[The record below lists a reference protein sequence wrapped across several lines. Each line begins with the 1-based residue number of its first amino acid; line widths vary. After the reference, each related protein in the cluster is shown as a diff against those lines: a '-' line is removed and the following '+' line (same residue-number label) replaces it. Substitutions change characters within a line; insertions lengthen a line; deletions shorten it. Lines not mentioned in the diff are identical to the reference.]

1 MVSQPTWAAGMESEG
16 LMRYI
21 LVRTGQGDVLPD
33 GTFSDT
39 VDEIER
45 FEHVYSD
52 YRWIRHG
59 GRRYQVF
66 GGIRTPYFIVLNH
79 PLPALPSDVKK
90 LQEREK
96 KLKKGSWPKP
106 RDWSPRG
113 KMPHER

>member
-1 MVSQPTWAAGMESEG
+1 M
-16 LMRYI
+16 LYI
-21 LVRTGQGDVLPD
+21 LVRTGEGTVLPD
-33 GTFSDT
+33 GTFTDV
-39 VDEIER
+39 VDEVER

-52 YRWIRHG
+52 YTWIRHG

-66 GGIRTPYFIVLNH
+66 GGPRVPPYINLSH
-79 PLPALPSDVKK
+79 PLPLLPSDKRK
-90 LQEREK
+90 LEERER